1 MTSIKVRVFALFSLG
16 YFVSFLFRGVNLGF
30 SPFLV
35 HDLGLSTTDLGTLTS
50 LYFLGFAA
58 AQIPGGVLLD
68 HFGARRVIALVM
80 LIAAIGIYLFGNAH
94 SLAAM
99 MAGRL
104 LIGVGVSVCLG
115 GAFKATAQH
124 FPLNQLTLINGLVMA
139 VGGMGGV
146 VVGAPLSWLL
156 SITDWRTVCDGLA
169 ILTVV
174 VAGSIWLF
182 APAAA
187 VTQRQARVLDQFI
200 GTWHVFRSRAFWKIA
215 TFSALTQGVFYAI
228 QSLWIGTFLRDVL
241 PAGQGNAQ
249 ANALIS
255 VLGLA
260 FIGGNIAFGA
270 LARLFERRGVTV
282 LRFSGVLM
290 VLFVLVQVS
299 IAARVALPEWA
310 LWAAYGAFG
319 SAGILTYSALAEHF
333 PARLVGRVNTT
344 FTLLIF
350 LAIFILQSLIG
361 RALGHWV
368 THDGHFP
375 VIAHQ
380 TVWAVLILLQ
390 LAAAAW
396 YFIPARRLQVLPAK
410 DEVA

>member
-139 VGGMGGV
+139 VGGMGASSSGRRCRGCCRSPT
-146 VVGAPLSWLL
+146 GAPCA
-156 SITDWRTVCDGLA
+156 TVSPSSPWSSRGPSGCLRR
-169 ILTVV
+169 
-174 VAGSIWLF
+174 
-182 APAAA
+182 P
-187 VTQRQARVLDQFI
+187 RQ
-200 GTWHVFRSRAFWKIA
+200 
-215 TFSALTQGVFYAI
+215 
-228 QSLWIGTFLRDVL
+228 
-241 PAGQGNAQ
+241 
-249 ANALIS
+249 
-255 VLGLA
+255 
-260 FIGGNIAFGA
+260 
-270 LARLFERRGVTV
+270 
-282 LRFSGVLM
+282 
-290 VLFVLVQVS
+290 
-299 IAARVALPEWA
+299 
-310 LWAAYGAFG
+310 
-319 SAGILTYSALAEHF
+319 
-333 PARLVGRVNTT
+333 
-344 FTLLIF
+344 
-350 LAIFILQSLIG
+350 
-361 RALGHWV
+361 
-368 THDGHFP
+368 
-375 VIAHQ
+375 
-380 TVWAVLILLQ
+380 
-390 LAAAAW
+390 
-396 YFIPARRLQVLPAK
+396 
-410 DEVA
+410 